1 MDASIGELSVWITD
15 ASGSMTQ
22 VFIKTGD
29 QGNQWNE
36 EYVSLAGYSGVV
48 HFTVLG
54 VVSDNG
60 AGTSFWGDI
69 AFDNFEVREAPS
81 CYDPTTVN
89 VSTVSVG
96 SDSATIAWS
105 ADPSVTTW
113 NYVLWE
119 QLILIINSNSCF
131 SYKFYFSIKK

>member
-1 MDASIGELSVWITD
+1 MDYS
-15 ASGSMTQ
+15 ASGSMAQ

-36 EYVSLAGYSGVV
+36 EYVSAGYSGVV

-69 AFDNFEVREAPS
+69 AIDNLQLEKHHLVMILRE
-81 CYDPTTVN
+81 Y
-89 VSTVSVG
+89 
-96 SDSATIAWS
+96 
-105 ADPSVTTW
+105 
-113 NYVLWE
+113 L
-119 QLILIINSNSCF
+119 Q
-131 SYKFYFSIKK
+131 